1 MRERHQRCP
10 RSPTREARACGMSA
24 AVVRPFSSHIDTARL
39 ISASPATG
47 RNACRTLAGEQGS
60 RNVESAVPGGSFSM
74 ASAPSKS
81 DRERPGR
88 TGIPACPRRVATGRN
103 ACRTVA
109 GERGSRNVE
118 STVPGGPFSV
128 ASAPSKSDRERQGRT
143 GIPAC
148 PLRVA
153 TGRNACRTVAGER
166 GSRNVESAVPGGS
179 FSLARVP
186 GMHYCA
192 VPSVAV
198 AEIHES
204 EVFDFE
210 YPPWIDLSKVTFFE
224 SREYPYG

>member
-60 RNVESAVPGGSFSM
+60 RNVESAVPGGSFSV

-103 ACRTVA
+103 ACRTLV
-109 GERGSRNVE
+109 GER
-118 STVPGGPFSV
+118 
-128 ASAPSKSDRERQGRT
+128 K
-143 GIPAC
+143 
-148 PLRVA
+148 
-153 TGRNACRTVAGER
+153 
-166 GSRNVESAVPGGS
+166 SRNVESAVPGGS